1 MKKLYSFASAIVLAL
16 IISLLLPS
24 SALMAQ
30 NQETFPNDYNIS
42 FTTGVLVPSTF
53 EGDLGTWTASSSG
66 NWATIVSTN
75 AHPRN
80 ILGPGEYALKMVTWR
95 NDIPEPSVA
104 TAMSPVINFSSY
116 AGNPGSPL
124 VEFWIYPFEAYAGI
138 TCATFSVQFSSNA
151 GATWTTVY
159 TKTSSDLLSQFNYNS
174 YTGNN
179 IVIPVANVYRTA
191 NFRFR
196 FVTGMTGIC
205 GEVDQNMH
213 LYIDDIRLITPSAG
227 SLPVNIVS
235 FNAAKNGN
243 SVGLNWKVADESNF
257 NEYVVERGTDGKTFS
272 KVGTVKCNN
281 NGETTKEYK
290 FSDDLS
296 NVSGKAVYYRLKLVD
311 TDGSQ
316 KYSSI
321 LNVRLANGESRPM
334 SLYPTPA
341 KQQFSVRIDVGADQ
355 LTGIRIVNADG
366 RVVKQLQQRLYKG
379 SNTFTVNGI
388 SDLPA
393 GIYCVQVVADGEVK
407 TTKLYKQ

>member
-1 MKKLYSFASAIVLAL
+1 MKKMYSFVPVILWAVFF
-16 IISLLLPS
+16 SLLFPCS
-24 SALMAQ
+24 VLMAQ
-30 NQETFPNDYNIS
+30 NKETFPNDYNVS

-66 NWATIVSTN
+66 NWATIVATN

-80 ILGPGEYALKMVTWR
+80 ILGPGEYALKIVTWR
-95 NDIPEPSVA
+95 NDVVEPAVA
-104 TAMSPVINFSSY
+104 SAMSPVLNFSSY

-124 VEFWIYPFEAYAGI
+124 VEFWIYPFEAYAGV
-138 TCATFSVQFSSNA
+138 TCATFSVQFSGNA

-159 TKTSSDLLSQFNYNS
+159 TKTSSELLSDFNYNT

-191 NFRFR
+191 DFRFR
-196 FVTGMTGIC
+196 FVGSMTGIC
-205 GEVDQNMH
+205 GAADQNMH
-213 LYIDDIRLITPSAG
+213 LYIDDIRLITPSPA

-243 SVGLNWKVADESNF
+243 GVGLNWKVADELNF
-257 NEYVVERGTDGKTFS
+257 NEYIVERGTDGKIFS

-281 NGETTKEYK
+281 NGQIAKEYR
-290 FSDDLS
+290 FNDDIS
-296 NVSGKAVYYRLKLVD
+296 NVTGKAVYYRLKLVD

-321 LNVRLANGESRPM
+321 LNVRLANSENRAI
-334 SLYPTPA
+334 SLYPLPA
-341 KQQFSVRIDVGADQ
+341 RSQFTIKVEAGTDQ
-355 LTGIRIVNADG
+355 LTAVKIINADG

-388 SDLPA
+388 SDLPS
-393 GIYCVQVVADGEVK
+393 GIYCVQLVADGEVK
-407 TTKLYKQ
+407 TSKLYKQ

>member
-1 MKKLYSFASAIVLAL
+1 
-16 IISLLLPS
+16 
-24 SALMAQ
+24 
-30 NQETFPNDYNIS
+30 
-42 FTTGVLVPSTF
+42 
-53 EGDLGTWTASSSG
+53 
-66 NWATIVSTN
+66 
-75 AHPRN
+75 
-80 ILGPGEYALKMVTWR
+80 LKMVTWR